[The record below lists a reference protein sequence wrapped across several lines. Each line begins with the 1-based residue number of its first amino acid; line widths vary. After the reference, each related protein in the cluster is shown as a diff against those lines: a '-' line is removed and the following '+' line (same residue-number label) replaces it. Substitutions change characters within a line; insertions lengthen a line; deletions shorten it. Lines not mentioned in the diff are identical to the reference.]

1 MNRNPVVTRDVTVT
15 LKDGLH
21 LTPTSRIVKVAKG
34 YSCDILI
41 HKADRSASAKSPLD
55 ILTLG
60 AECGSILTLEATGE
74 NAAEAIAALADLFAN
89 NFPPAAEME

>member
-1 MNRNPVVTRDVTVT
+1 MDRNPVVTREVTVT

-21 LTPTSRIVKVAKG
+21 LHPISRIVNVAQR

-41 HKADRSASAKSPLD
+41 HKADRSASARSPLD

-60 AECGSILTLEATGE
+60 AECGSILTLEATGD
-74 NAAEAIAALADLFAN
+74 NAAEAVAALADLFVN
-89 NFPPAAEME
+89 NFPPAAEQD